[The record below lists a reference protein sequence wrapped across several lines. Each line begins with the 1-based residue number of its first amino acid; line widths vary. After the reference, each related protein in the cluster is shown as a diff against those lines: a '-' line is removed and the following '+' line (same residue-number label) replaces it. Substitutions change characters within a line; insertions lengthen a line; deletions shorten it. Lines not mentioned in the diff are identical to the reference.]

1 MYIRGI
7 EMNMELNNTRH
18 VKIHQSG
25 FDFLNALRNNNEREW
40 FNSNKNTFETEQAN
54 IEAFAGQ
61 LLAGLN
67 KNDVIETPS
76 GKKSLYRIYRDI
88 RFSKDITPYKTH
100 WSGSFKRATKYR
112 RGGYYFHIE
121 QGNSFV
127 AGGFWGPSK
136 DDLKLIRDN
145 IAFDSEPLRKIL
157 SDETFV
163 STFGNLQG
171 DQLKTMPKGFNLEN
185 EAIDLLR
192 YKQFLL
198 IRKFSDE
205 EVLSADFLSLALNAF
220 QNMRPFFDYMTEIL
234 TTDGNGN
241 II

>member
-1 MYIRGI
+1 MAKKEHITQLDIRQ
-7 EMNMELNNTRH
+7 

-25 FDFLNALRNNNEREW
+25 FEFFTALRNNNNRDW
-40 FNSNKNTFETEQAN
+40 FNANK
-54 IEAFAGQ
+54 EAFEEEQNKIGAFADA
-61 LLAGLN
+61 LLSELN
-67 KNDVIETPS
+67 RNDVMETPS
-76 GKKSLYRIYRDI
+76 GKKSLYRIYRDV
-88 RFSKDITPYKTH
+88 RFSKDKTPYKTH

-136 DDLKLIRDN
+136 DDLKLIREN
-145 IAFDSEPLRKIL
+145 IAFDGQRLREIL
-157 SDETFV
+157 NSKAFV
-163 STFGNLQG
+163 SAFGTLKG
-171 DQLKTMPKGFNLEN
+171 EQLKKVPKGFDAEN

-205 EVLSADFLSLALNAF
+205 EVLNDDFLAEAAATF
-220 QNMRPFFDYMTEIL
+220 QYMRPFFDYMSEIL

>member
-1 MYIRGI
+1 MANKDHITQRNLEQI
-7 EMNMELNNTRH
+7 
-18 VKIHQSG
+18 KIHQSG
-25 FDFLNALRNNNEREW
+25 FDFFTALGNNNNRDW
-40 FNSNKNTFETEQAN
+40 FNANRETFETEQN
-54 IEAFAGQ
+54 KIEAFADA
-61 LLAGLN
+61 LLAELN

-76 GKKSLYRIYRDI
+76 GKKSLYRIYRDV
-88 RFSKDITPYKTH
+88 RFSKDKTPYKTH

-136 DDLKLIRDN
+136 DDLKLIREN
-145 IAFDSEPLRKIL
+145 IAFDGQPLREIL
-157 SDETFV
+157 NAEAFV
-163 STFGNLQG
+163 SAFGTLKG
-171 DQLKTMPKGFNLEN
+171 EQLKTTPKGFDAEH

-198 IRKFSDE
+198 IRKFSNDQ
-205 EVLSADFLSLALNAF
+205 VLKDNFLAEAAATF
-220 QNMRPFFDYMTEIL
+220 QHMRPFFDHMSEIL

-241 II
+241 LI